1 MKILIAMI
9 RSFFPSRKLVPKKI
23 EIIEKDGNFY
33 IKSKNEYLDDYR
45 IKTSKYFNCW
55 WPESYMNNG
64 RFKTLEDA
72 KRRLDHY
79 IENFVEKSSDNKKET
94 VVYSKFIP

>member
-33 IKSKNEYLDDYR
+33 IKSKNKYLDDYR
-45 IKTSKYFNCW
+45 IKTNHYFNLW
-55 WPESYMNNG
+55 WDEDSKKQG
-64 RFKTLEDA
+64 KFKTFDDA

-94 VVYSKFIP
+94 VVYSTCIS